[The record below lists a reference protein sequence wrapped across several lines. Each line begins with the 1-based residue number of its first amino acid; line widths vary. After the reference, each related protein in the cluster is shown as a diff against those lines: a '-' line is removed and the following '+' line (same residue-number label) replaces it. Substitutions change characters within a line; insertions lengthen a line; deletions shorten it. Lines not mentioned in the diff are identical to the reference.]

1 MKKNNVHI
9 KPTEKISHLFMY
21 VMMGIIAFVFLLYYL
36 VGYNAPA
43 TWDEKYNSPLLTDL
57 VIFLM
62 MILLVGALIAVS
74 CSKLLSLR
82 KNQTPA
88 VVNGIHG
95 KRVTWCV
102 TGGVIAVLAATCLA
116 LPTDRLFVNGEAYDD
131 AFWLHVTN
139 MFAASSLVLIVV
151 GLCAIVFGMFQNKR
165 KK

>member
-1 MKKNNVHI
+1 MKKNNVHK
-9 KPTEKISHLFMY
+9 KPTERISHLFMY

-43 TWDEKYNSPLLTDL
+43 AWDEKYNSPLLTDL

-82 KNQTPA
+82 KNQAPA

-102 TGGVIAVLAATCLA
+102 TGGVIAILAVTCLA
-116 LPTDRLFVNGEAYDD
+116 LPTDRLFVNGEAFDD
-131 AFWLHVTN
+131 ALWLHVTN
-139 MFAASSLVLIVV
+139 MFVASSLVLIVV

>member
-1 MKKNNVHI
+1 MKKNNVHK

-43 TWDEKYNSPLLTDL
+43 AWDEKYNCPLLTDL

-62 MILLVGALIAVS
+62 MILLVGALV
-74 CSKLLSLR
+74 
-82 KNQTPA
+82 
-88 VVNGIHG
+88 

-102 TGGVIAVLAATCLA
+102 TGGVIAILAVTCLA
-116 LPTDRLFVNGEAYDD
+116 LPTDRLFVNGEAFDD

-139 MFAASSLVLIVV
+139 MFVASSLVLIVV

-165 KK
+165 EK

>member
-1 MKKNNVHI
+1 MKKNNVRK
-9 KPTEKISHLFMY
+9 KPTEKISHLFMF

-43 TWDEKYNSPLLTDL
+43 AWDEKYNSPLLTDL
-57 VIFLM
+57 VILLM
-62 MILLVGALIAVS
+62 FALLVGAIVAVS
-74 CSKLLSLR
+74 CSKILSLR

-102 TGGVIAVLAATCLA
+102 TGVVIAVLAVTCLA
-116 LPTDRLFVNGEAYDD
+116 LPADRLYVNGEAYDD
-131 AFWLHVTN
+131 TLWLHVTN
-139 MFAASSLVLIVV
+139 MFVASSLFLIII
-151 GLCAIVFGMFQNKR
+151 GLCAIVFGVFQNKR